1 MFYLSPSN
9 EYIHNHNHNDPDTRE
24 QASITACSLSSS
36 FSINILL
43 LNSLSAFISHD
54 SLNKHENQV
63 NLLIT
68 NMNRK
73 AFTPSNTQVTLAET
87 GDQVIG
93 GSGMYQL
100 VAWVHWNRSSEFVL
114 SI

>member
-1 MFYLSPSN
+1 
-9 EYIHNHNHNDPDTRE
+9 
-24 QASITACSLSSS
+24 
-36 FSINILL
+36 
-43 LNSLSAFISHD
+43 
-54 SLNKHENQV
+54 
-63 NLLIT
+63 
-68 NMNRK
+68 MNRK